1 MKNFCSI
8 EDTIKSMR
16 RQVTDWE
23 KVFAKDIFGIGL
35 VSKIYL
41 KTLNTQQLENK
52 QFKNVPKNLA
62 GTSPEKI
69 FRSQTSI

>member
-23 KVFAKDIFGIGL
+23 KVFAKDIWQL
-35 VSKIYL
+35 SKIYQKLL
-41 KTLNTQQLENK
+41 KLNNK
-52 QFKNVPKNLA
+52 KPTNLILKM
-62 GTSPEKI
+62 EKKKLK
-69 FRSQTSI
+69 

>member
-23 KVFAKDIFGIGL
+23 KVFAKDILGIAL

-52 QFKNVPKNLA
+52 QFKNVPKTLA
-62 GTSPEKI
+62 GTSPKKI

>member
-23 KVFAKDIFGIGL
+23 KVFAKDIPDKRL
-35 VSKIYL
+35 LSKAYYKTL
-41 KTLNTQQLENK
+41 KTQQ
-52 QFKNVPKNLA
+52 
-62 GTSPEKI
+62 
-69 FRSQTSI
+69 